1 MTPDD
6 SESLL
11 NTPDETAA
19 PVVSPPEPMR
29 RPRRRLPTSVKETLR
44 RWQDRKIAWKRWLS
58 TTAFSAAIHAV
69 VLLLCAFI
77 VIQQPDFDEVLS
89 SIARFDAGS
98 REPLIEQVEITPD
111 DLLDETQESQPIANV
126 SEALANSQA
135 PVALN
140 INDLAPS
147 VMLEEASLEG
157 LAKLD
162 FSKETSGRT
171 AAARSAMVKKF
182 GGNSASEAAVASGL
196 RWLAQH
202 QFEDGGWSFDHAA
215 HPECNGQCTQA
226 GEMTECRIAATGM
239 ALLAYLGGGHTSTS
253 GSYQPQVQRGL
264 EFLVKT
270 GQLTSGGFDLRGELA
285 PNHGHASYYSHGI
298 ATIALCEAYALTND
312 NLLKSRAQAA
322 LNFILASQDSRSGG
336 WRYQPQEAGDTSVV
350 GWQMMALQSGRNAGL
365 QVPPQSLKMV
375 ERFLNTKQS
384 ERGSQYAYLEADQ
397 PSAPMTA
404 VGLLCRMYLGWN
416 QRDGRLKLGV
426 IYLDGQKP
434 SRNNMYYNYYATQVL
449 HHWGGEEWTRW
460 NEVMR
465 DQLVETQRTE
475 KDGHLAGSWDVAD
488 PHGSAGGRHYM
499 TCLAVMTLEVYYRH
513 LPLYQR
519 DKLKVEY

>member
-1 MTPDD
+1 MSTDD
-6 SESLL
+6 TESVS
-11 NTPDETAA
+11 NSQESAA
-19 PVVSPPEPMR
+19 VIEPQPAEPVR
-29 RPRRRLPTSVKETLR
+29 RSKQRLPQSVLKTLR
-44 RWQDRKIAWKRWLS
+44 RLQDRRIDWKRGLC
-58 TTAFSAAIHAV
+58 TTAFSAAVHFVI
-69 VLLLCAFI
+69 LFCCALI
-77 VIQQPDFDEVLS
+77 VFEHPDYEEILS
-89 SIARFDAGS
+89 SIVRFDGNQQ
-98 REPLIEQVEITPD
+98 EPPAEQVEITPD
-111 DLLDETQESQPIANV
+111 DLLDETRESQPLANV
-126 SEALANSQA
+126 AETLANSQA

-140 INDLAPS
+140 INDLQPT
-147 VMLEEASLEG
+147 VMLDESTLEG

-162 FSKETSGRT
+162 FSNETSGRT
-171 AAARSAMVKKF
+171 EAARAAMVKKF
-182 GGNSASEAAVASGL
+182 GGTSASEAAVASGL

-202 QFEDGGWSFDHAA
+202 QSEDGGWSFDHASHA
-215 HPECNGQCTQA
+215 ECNGQCSQP
-226 GEMTECRIAATGM
+226 GEMTECRIAATGL
-239 ALLAYLGGGHTSTS
+239 ALLAYLGGGHTSAS
-253 GSYQPQVQRGL
+253 GSYQQQVQRGI

-270 GQLTSGGFDLRGELA
+270 GKLTSGGFDLRGELA
-285 PNHGHASYYSHGI
+285 PNHGHAAYYSHGI
-298 ATIALCEAYALTND
+298 ATIALCEAYAITQD
-312 NLLKSRAQAA
+312 DTLKARAQGAI
-322 LNFILASQDSRSGG
+322 NFILASQDSRSGG
-336 WRYQPQEAGDTSVV
+336 WRYQPLEAGDTSVV

-365 QVPPQSLKMV
+365 MVPPQALKMV

-384 ERGSQYAYLEADQ
+384 NRGSQYAYLEADQ

-426 IYLDGQKP
+426 IYLDDQKP

-449 HHWGGEEWTRW
+449 HHWGGEEWARW

-465 DQLVETQRTE
+465 DQLVQTQHTE